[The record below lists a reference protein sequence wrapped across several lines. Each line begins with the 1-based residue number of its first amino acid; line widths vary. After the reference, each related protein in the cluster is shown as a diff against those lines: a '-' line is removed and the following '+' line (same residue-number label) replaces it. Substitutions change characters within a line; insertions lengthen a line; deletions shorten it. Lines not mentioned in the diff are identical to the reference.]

1 MILPV
6 LREMTIVAAVSSPD
20 KMAREEVRT
29 VIEGCCVVDMA
40 VVCVVAERKSTIFW
54 TQED

>member
-6 LREMTIVAAVSSPD
+6 LREMTIVAAVNSPD

-40 VVCVVAERKSTIFW
+40 VVCFVAERKSTIFG